1 MGFLDSVLKVFVGD
15 KSKQDLSVM
24 QPLVQQ
30 IKQHESAMAG
40 LSLNELR
47 AKSEAFRAQIKADQ
61 AEIEQ
66 QIQALYQDI
75 DKETDIDKKEDLYH
89 TIDQLKDAR
98 YAVEK
103 QSLDALLPEAFAVI
117 KGCCAMR
124 VRVQIQE

>member
-61 AEIEQ
+61 A
-66 QIQALYQDI
+66 
-75 DKETDIDKKEDLYH
+75 
-89 TIDQLKDAR
+89 
-98 YAVEK
+98 
-103 QSLDALLPEAFAVI
+103 
-117 KGCCAMR
+117 
-124 VRVQIQE
+124 